1 MPKTATDILENEIL
15 KHWPTVLEVLLKD
28 HTTKCNIIW
37 ATDMYETEYGSR
49 YAFDEEI
56 TIEKIT
62 GEFGT
67 IIKPRSVKSLEE
79 QKYRIRDKAEVFTP
93 SWVCNLQNNLI
104 DNAWFGRDNVFNKET
119 IDKNGSCCWVPT
131 EGKIEFDTAS
141 DWMKY
146 IKDTRLEIACGEAP
160 YLASRY
166 DVITGQLIPIERRIG
181 LLDRK
186 LRVVSENTKD
196 ITEEMTTKQR
206 KIVIRNWIRWAY
218 RALQSIYGFEWQGD
232 NLLIARETL
241 FYTFIDYYQEKFK
254 TTKTPEITCLL
265 KVAEI
270 ISWNIWQMD
279 GLKYGIPGYVPSE
292 TFDPKLFDA
301 PVPVRERFCRIVEWE
316 KQEPLKGK
324 EIVFVSMLNK
334 EKK

>member
-104 DNAWFGRDNVFNKET
+104 DNAWFGRDNVFNKE
-119 IDKNGSCCWVPT
+119 
-131 EGKIEFDTAS
+131 
-141 DWMKY
+141 
-146 IKDTRLEIACGEAP
+146 
-160 YLASRY
+160 
-166 DVITGQLIPIERRIG
+166 
-181 LLDRK
+181 
-186 LRVVSENTKD
+186 
-196 ITEEMTTKQR
+196 
-206 KIVIRNWIRWAY
+206 
-218 RALQSIYGFEWQGD
+218 
-232 NLLIARETL
+232 
-241 FYTFIDYYQEKFK
+241 
-254 TTKTPEITCLL
+254 
-265 KVAEI
+265 
-270 ISWNIWQMD
+270 NI
-279 GLKYGIPGYVPSE
+279 
-292 TFDPKLFDA
+292 
-301 PVPVRERFCRIVEWE
+301 
-316 KQEPLKGK
+316 
-324 EIVFVSMLNK
+324 N
-334 EKK
+334 